1 MNARA
6 VAALAAV
13 RARTHDAAGPPP
25 TVPEAA
31 AVLAGAVLTVHLHPD
46 RPARDGR
53 TAARGLA
60 DDGVYRTQ
68 FETGTSS
75 GGLDEVLGGGRSRW
89 EHALFD
95 GAYDDAEPADRPRYG
110 GLDLLPYPDGAC
122 PRFGS
127 THLRLR
133 RETLSR
139 CTFAW
144 GDSVTDPSVLRTWDQ
159 VVDVLAAAAAD
170 AAPEMRGEAR
180 TGADRL
186 DPYVEAH
193 VHGGLRMSDVEAVVT
208 DPSYRDTPVWEDLSC
223 ACSRSGSTLRTH
235 AGYAL
240 AADAVDPTFRTP
252 RTADLARAVRD
263 IAGDPLTPAAL
274 GAAGRA
280 VVRGEAG
287 WARFGDR
294 VAALQE
300 LKHLWHHLAAFGYR
314 G

>member
-1 MNARA
+1 M
-6 VAALAAV
+6 
-13 RARTHDAAGPPP
+13 
-25 TVPEAA
+25 
-31 AVLAGAVLTVHLHPD
+31 
-46 RPARDGR
+46 
-53 TAARGLA
+53 
-60 DDGVYRTQ
+60 
-68 FETGTSS
+68 
-75 GGLDEVLGGGRSRW
+75 LGGGRSRW

-95 GAYDDAEPADRPRYG
+95 GAYDDVEPADRPRYG

-133 RETLSR
+133 RETPSR
-139 CTFAW
+139 CTLAW

-208 DPSYRDTPVWEDLSC
+208 DPSYRDTPVWEDLSR

-240 AADAVDPTFRTP
+240 AADAVDPPSARRGRPISPARSGILRATRSP
-252 RTADLARAVRD
+252 RQRSARPAAPSCGARPAGRGSATGSPRCRSSSTCGTTWPPSATAADASVRRAPALAMTLRHRALTGERRPLRRCAGAPAHRWSGPSGRRRPRGDGPGARAGGTRRRRS
-263 IAGDPLTPAAL
+263 PPQ
-274 GAAGRA
+274 RA
-280 VVRGEAG
+280 
-287 WARFGDR
+287 
-294 VAALQE
+294 
-300 LKHLWHHLAAFGYR
+300 
-314 G
+314 